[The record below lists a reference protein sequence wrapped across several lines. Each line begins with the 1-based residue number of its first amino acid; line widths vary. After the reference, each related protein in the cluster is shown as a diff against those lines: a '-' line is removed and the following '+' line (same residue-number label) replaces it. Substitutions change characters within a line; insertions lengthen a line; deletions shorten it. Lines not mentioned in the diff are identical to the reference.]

1 MEPTSPD
8 RAATTAIS
16 LRVCVCARRLGC
28 CCVHHRHHHHHDAS
42 SAATAPC
49 GTKPAGTPTVT
60 LVGGS
65 YFSVLFQQNL
75 NHYNP
80 GWPGFLDVA
89 WAIGTNQTSDDGFTI
104 LSQIPDYWPHLQA
117 QQTNFSVPILV
128 PNIDCDH
135 CTLRVRYHPN
145 SASHRAP
152 ASAPISILT
161 RCIHDRRA
169 HGAHLPQLRRH
180 QDRQVRVAVAVSHLV
195 RPRPIARSPSCSRS
209 LALTATVAG
218 ARSLLPCSRA
228 RRSVSRTRRTRSCRS
243 RPRAPLR
250 LSCWARSAC
259 APSRACRSSRRR
271 A

>member
-145 SASHRAP
+145 SASHRP
-152 ASAPISILT
+152 
-161 RCIHDRRA
+161 R
-169 HGAHLPQLRRH
+169 LRP
-180 QDRQVRVAVAVSHLV
+180 DLDSY
-195 RPRPIARSPSCSRS
+195 S
-209 LALTATVAG
+209 LH
-218 ARSLLPCSRA
+218 S
-228 RRSVSRTRRTRSCRS
+228 
-243 RPRAPLR
+243 
-250 LSCWARSAC
+250 
-259 APSRACRSSRRR
+259 
-271 A
+271 